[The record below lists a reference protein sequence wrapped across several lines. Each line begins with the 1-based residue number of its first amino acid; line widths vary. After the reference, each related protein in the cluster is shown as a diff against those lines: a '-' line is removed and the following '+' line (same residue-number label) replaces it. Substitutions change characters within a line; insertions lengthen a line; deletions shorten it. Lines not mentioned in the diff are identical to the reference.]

1 MIGHLA
7 TVTAQAVRDR
17 RRPAGEVPARVDQ
30 LDPARLS
37 SLLGKRVDTVT
48 RTGGSE
54 GTTDRAVLALTGD
67 DVPASLFA
75 KTAPAITGARVFGAL
90 AGLGQNEV
98 GFYREL
104 RDRITVEAP
113 RCHAA
118 RFDPATGR
126 HVLLLEDLSARGCTF
141 VDVLSPLTP
150 DQAAAGLETLAQVH
164 APYWGKAPTWVPTN
178 GRDPN
183 LPLIALAL
191 RPLAK
196 RIPPELLPPQGRDI
210 LRRYRQIALD
220 LDSGPHTLLH
230 GDPHPGNL
238 YLAGDRVGLLDWQ
251 VLRRGNAL
259 RDVTY
264 FLVLGLDTATRQAH
278 QHALLEHYLDAL
290 AGHGGPRLRPDRA
303 WSDVR
308 RMTAYVY
315 TATAFTAGLGGL
327 QEDGIAAAGLRQA
340 TAALLELTG

>member
-1 MIGHLA
+1 MIRHLA
-7 TVTAQAVRDR
+7 TVAAQAVRDR
-17 RRPAGEVPARVDQ
+17 RRPVGDVPARVDQ
-30 LDPARLS
+30 LDAALLS
-37 SLLGKRVDTVT
+37 NLLGSRVESVT

-67 DVPASLFA
+67 DVPASVFA
-75 KTAPAITGARVFGAL
+75 KTAPAMTGARVFGAL
-90 AGLGQNEV
+90 AGLGENEV
-98 GFYREL
+98 AFYRDL
-104 RDRITVEAP
+104 RERLTVEAP
-113 RCHAA
+113 TCHAA

-141 VDVLSPLTP
+141 VDVLTPLTP

-178 GRDPN
+178 GGDPN
-183 LPLIALAL
+183 LPLISLAL

-196 RIPPELLPPQGRDI
+196 RLPPELLPPQGRDI
-210 LRRYRQIALD
+210 LRRYRQVARD
-220 LDSGPHTLLH
+220 LDRGPHTLLH

-238 YLAGDRVGLLDWQ
+238 YLVDGRVGLLDWQ

-264 FLVLGLDTATRQAH
+264 FLVLGLDTATRQSH
-278 QHALLEHYLDAL
+278 QDQLLQHYLDAL
-290 AGHGGPRLRPDRA
+290 AGHGGPRLQPERA

-327 QEDGIAAAGLRQA
+327 QNDGIATAGLRQA
-340 TAALLELTG
+340 TAALLEFAS